1 MNDTNYIMQT
11 HYEVLDVDQNASEQ
25 DIKKSY
31 RKLSL
36 QYHPDRN
43 GGDPAA
49 TEKYKKINEAH
60 EILSDPQKREQ
71 YNMELKFGQGGGHM
85 HMGGDM
91 GDINNIFNM
100 MFGGGGAGFPSMG
113 GFPGGPGIRVFHST
127 SGFPPGQ
134 GFPGQGFP
142 GQGFPGHDHFFQQ
155 ISKPPPIIKHVQI
168 TLEQAYT
175 GATISVEIEKQITK
189 AMGRIT
195 QIETINL
202 QIPQGIEENEVM
214 ILRDH
219 GHVLNDDIKGDLK
232 ITFEIKTSGIFK
244 RHGMDLIYHKELSLK
259 ESLCGFSFEI
269 SHINGK
275 VLNMNNLS
283 NSAIIKPNYKKV
295 VPGLGMIKNGQT
307 GNLIIEMSISFP
319 DSLTKEQMDQ
329 IRDIL

>member
-1 MNDTNYIMQT
+1 MPT

-43 GGDPAA
+43 GGDAAA
-49 TEKYKKINEAH
+49 TEKYKQINEAH
-60 EILSDPQKREQ
+60 EILSDQQKREQ

-85 HMGGDM
+85 NMSADM
-91 GDINNIFNM
+91 GDINNMFNM
-100 MFGGGGAGFPSMG
+100 MFGGGGGFPGMG
-113 GFPGGPGIRVFHST
+113 GFPGGPGVRVFHSS
-127 SGFPPGQ
+127 SGFPG
-134 GFPGQGFP
+134 G
-142 GQGFPGHDHFFQQ
+142 GFPGHPGMDHFFQQ
-155 ISKPPPIIKHVQI
+155 ISKPPPIVKHVQI

-175 GATISVEIEKQITK
+175 GATITVEIEKQVTK
-189 AMGRIT
+189 AMGRIV

-214 ILRDH
+214 ILREH
-219 GHVLNDDIKGDLK
+219 GHVLNEDVKGDLK
-232 ITFEIKTSGIFK
+232 ITFEITNGTIFK
-244 RHGMDLIYHKELSLK
+244 RHGTDLIYNKELTLK

-283 NSAIIKPNYKKV
+283 NSAIIKPNYRKV
-295 VPGLGMIKNGQT
+295 VPGLGMVKNGQT
-307 GNLIIEMSISFP
+307 GNLIIEMSVIFP
-319 DSLTKEQMDQ
+319 DSLTKEQIEK

>member
-1 MNDTNYIMQT
+1 MPT

-25 DIKKSY
+25 EIKKSY

-43 GGDPAA
+43 GGDATA
-49 TEKYKKINEAH
+49 TEKYKQINEAH

-71 YNMELKFGQGGGHM
+71 YNMELKFGQGGGHI

-100 MFGGGGAGFPSMG
+100 MFGGGGGFPGMG
-113 GFPGGPGIRVFHST
+113 GFPGGPGVRVFHSN
-127 SGFPPGQ
+127 SGFPG
-134 GFPGQGFP
+134 G
-142 GQGFPGHDHFFQQ
+142 GFPGHPGMEHFFQQ
-155 ISKPPPIIKHVQI
+155 INKPPPIVKHVQI

-175 GATISVEIEKQITK
+175 GATIAVEIEKQITK

-195 QIETINL
+195 QIETINI
-202 QIPQGIEENEVM
+202 QVPQGIEENEVM
-214 ILRDH
+214 ILREC
-219 GHVLNDDIKGDLK
+219 GHVLNDDVKGDLK
-232 ITFEIKTSGIFK
+232 ITFEIANNTVFK
-244 RHGMDLIYHKELSLK
+244 RHGMDLIYNKELTLK

-275 VLNMNNLS
+275 TLNMNNLS
-283 NSAIIKPNYKKV
+283 NSAIIKPNYRKV

-307 GNLIIEMSISFP
+307 GNLIIEMSVNFP
-319 DSLTKEQMDQ
+319 DSLTKEQIDK

>member
-1 MNDTNYIMQT
+1 MPT

-43 GGDPAA
+43 GGDAAA

-71 YNMELKFGQGGGHM
+71 YNIELKFGQGGGHM

-100 MFGGGGAGFPSMG
+100 MFGGSG
-113 GFPGGPGIRVFHST
+113 GFPGMGGFQGGPGVRVFHSS
-127 SGFPPGQ
+127 SGFPA
-134 GFPGQGFP
+134 
-142 GQGFPGHDHFFQQ
+142 QGFPGHPGMEHFFQQ
-155 ISKPPPIIKHVQI
+155 ISKPPPIVKHVQI

-175 GATISVEIEKQITK
+175 GATISVEIEKQVTK
-189 AMGRIT
+189 AMGRII
-195 QIETINL
+195 QIETINI
-202 QIPQGIEENEVM
+202 QVPQGIEENEVL

-219 GHVLNDDIKGDLK
+219 GHVISDDVKGDLK
-232 ITFEIKTSGIFK
+232 ITFEIKNNGIFK
-244 RHGMDLIYHKELSLK
+244 RHGMDLIYNKELTLK

-283 NSAIIKPNYKKV
+283 NSAIIKPNYRKV

-307 GNLIIEMSISFP
+307 GNLIIEMSVTFP
-319 DSLTKEQMDQ
+319 DSLTKEQIDK

>member
-1 MNDTNYIMQT
+1 MPT

-43 GGDPAA
+43 GGDSAS
-49 TEKYKKINEAH
+49 TEKYKQINEAH

-71 YNMELKFGQGGGHM
+71 YNMELKFGSGGGHM

-100 MFGGGGAGFPSMG
+100 MFGGGGGFPGMG
-113 GFPGGPGIRVFHST
+113 GFPGGPGVRVFHSA
-127 SGFPPGQ
+127 SGFPG
-134 GFPGQGFP
+134 G
-142 GQGFPGHDHFFQQ
+142 GFPGHDHFFQQ
-155 ISKPPPIIKHVQI
+155 FSKPPPIVKHVQI

-175 GATISVEIEKQITK
+175 GATIPIEIEKQVTK
-189 AMGRIT
+189 AMGRVV

-214 ILRDH
+214 ILREY
-219 GHVLNDDIKGDLK
+219 GHVLNEDVKGDVK
-232 ITFEIKTSGIFK
+232 ITFEIKNSSIFK
-244 RHGMDLIYHKELSLK
+244 RHGMDLIYNKELTLK

-319 DSLTKEQMDQ
+319 ESLTKEQIEK

>member
-1 MNDTNYIMQT
+1 MPT
-11 HYEVLDVDQNASEQ
+11 HYEVLDVVQSASEQ

-43 GGDPAA
+43 GGDTGA
-49 TEKYKKINEAH
+49 TEKYKQINEAY

-71 YNMELKFGQGGGHM
+71 YNMELKFGQGVGHM
-85 HMGGDM
+85 SGDM

-100 MFGGGGAGFPSMG
+100 MFGGGG
-113 GFPGGPGIRVFHST
+113 GFPGGPGIRVFHSS
-127 SGFPPGQ
+127 SGFPGH
-134 GFPGQGFP
+134 
-142 GQGFPGHDHFFQQ
+142 HDHFFQQ
-155 ISKPPPIIKHVQI
+155 MVKPPPIVKHVSI

-175 GATISVEIEKQITK
+175 GATISIEIEKQITK
-189 AMGRIT
+189 AMGRIV

-202 QIPQGIEENEVM
+202 QIPQGIEENEIM

-219 GHVLNDDIKGDLK
+219 GHVLNDDIKGDVK
-232 ITFEIKTSGIFK
+232 ITFEVKNNGIFK
-244 RHGMDLIYHKELSLK
+244 RSGMDLIYNKELTLK

-269 SHINGK
+269 LHINGK

-283 NSAIIKPNYKKV
+283 NSAIIKPNYRKV

-307 GNLIIEMSISFP
+307 GNLIIEMSINFP
-319 DSLTKEQMDQ
+319 DNLSKEQIEK

>member
-1 MNDTNYIMQT
+1 MPT

-25 DIKKSY
+25 EIKKSY

-43 GGDPAA
+43 GGDATA
-49 TEKYKKINEAH
+49 TEKYKQINEAY

-71 YNMELKFGQGGGHM
+71 YNMELKFGQGGGHI

-100 MFGGGGAGFPSMG
+100 MFGGGFPGMG
-113 GFPGGPGIRVFHST
+113 GFPGGPGVRVFHSN
-127 SGFPPGQ
+127 S
-134 GFPGQGFP
+134 
-142 GQGFPGHDHFFQQ
+142 GFPGHPGMEHFFQQ
-155 ISKPPPIIKHVQI
+155 INKPPPIIKHVQI

-175 GATISVEIEKQITK
+175 GGTIAVEIEKQVTK
-189 AMGRIT
+189 TMGRIT
-195 QIETINL
+195 QIETINI
-202 QIPQGIEENEVM
+202 QVPQGIEENEVM
-214 ILRDH
+214 ILREC
-219 GHVLNDDIKGDLK
+219 GHVLNEDVKGDVK
-232 ITFEIKTSGIFK
+232 ITFEIKNSSIFK
-244 RHGMDLIYHKELSLK
+244 RHGMDLIYNKELTLK

-283 NSAIIKPNYKKV
+283 NSAIIKPNYRKV

-307 GNLIIEMSISFP
+307 GNLIIEMSVSFP
-319 DSLTKEQMDQ
+319 DNLTKEQIEK
-329 IRDIL
+329 IREIL

>member
-1 MNDTNYIMQT
+1 MPT

-43 GGDPAA
+43 GGDASA
-49 TEKYKKINEAH
+49 TEKYKQINEAH
-60 EILSDPQKREQ
+60 EILSDQQKREK
-71 YNMELKFGQGGGHM
+71 YNMELKFGDGGGHM
-85 HMGGDM
+85 HMGADM
-91 GDINNIFNM
+91 GDINNMFNM
-100 MFGGGGAGFPSMG
+100 MFGGGMG
-113 GFPGGPGIRVFHST
+113 GFPGGPGVRVFHSN
-127 SGFPPGQ
+127 S

-142 GQGFPGHDHFFQQ
+142 GQGFPGHPGMDHFFQQ
-155 ISKPPPIIKHVQI
+155 ISKPPPIVKHVQI

-175 GATISVEIEKQITK
+175 GATITVEIEKQVTK
-189 AMGRIT
+189 AMGRVV
-195 QIETINL
+195 QIETINI

-214 ILRDH
+214 ILREY
-219 GHVLNDDIKGDLK
+219 GHVLNEDVKGDLK
-232 ITFEIKTSGIFK
+232 ITFEITNSTIFK
-244 RHGMDLIYHKELSLK
+244 RHGMDLIYHKELTLK

-283 NSAIIKPNYKKV
+283 NSAIIKPNYRKV
-295 VPGLGMIKNGQT
+295 VPGLGMVKNGQT
-307 GNLIIEMSISFP
+307 GNLIIEMSVSFP
-319 DSLTKEQMDQ
+319 DSLTKEQIEK

>member
-1 MNDTNYIMQT
+1 MST
-11 HYEVLDVDQNASEQ
+11 HYEVLDVDENASEQ

-43 GGDPAA
+43 GGDAAA
-49 TEKYKKINEAH
+49 TEKYKQINEAN
-60 EILSDPQKREQ
+60 EILSDKQKREQ
-71 YNMELKFGQGGGHM
+71 YNMELKFGQGGGAGHM
-85 HMGGDM
+85 HMSTDM
-91 GDINNIFNM
+91 GDINNMFNM
-100 MFGGGGAGFPSMG
+100 MFGGGGGFPGMG
-113 GFPGGPGIRVFHST
+113 GFPGNPGVRVFHST
-127 SGFPPGQ
+127 SGFPGQ
-134 GFPGQGFP
+134 G
-142 GQGFPGHDHFFQQ
+142 GFPGHPGMDHFFQQ
-155 ISKPPPIIKHVQI
+155 ISKPPPIVKHVQI

-175 GATISVEIEKQITK
+175 GATITVEIEKQMNK
-189 AMGRIT
+189 AIGRVV

-214 ILRDH
+214 ILREY
-219 GHVLNDDIKGDLK
+219 GHVLNEDVKGDLK
-232 ITFEIKTSGIFK
+232 ITFEITNSSIFK
-244 RHGMDLIYHKELSLK
+244 RHGTDLIYNKELTLK

-283 NSAIIKPNYKKV
+283 NSAIIKPNYRKV

-307 GNLIIEMSISFP
+307 GNLIIEMSVIFP
-319 DSLTKEQMDQ
+319 ESLTKEQIEK

>member
-1 MNDTNYIMQT
+1 MPT

-25 DIKKSY
+25 EIKKSY

-43 GGDPAA
+43 GGDAAA
-49 TEKYKKINEAH
+49 TEKYKQINEAH

-71 YNMELKFGQGGGHM
+71 YNMELKFGQGGGHI

-100 MFGGGGAGFPSMG
+100 MFGGGMG
-113 GFPGGPGIRVFHST
+113 GFPGGPGVRVFHSN
-127 SGFPPGQ
+127 SGFPGG
-134 GFPGQGFP
+134 GFPGG
-142 GQGFPGHDHFFQQ
+142 GFPGHPGMEHFFQQ
-155 ISKPPPIIKHVQI
+155 INKPPPIVKHVQI

-175 GATISVEIEKQITK
+175 GATIAIEIEKQVTK

-195 QIETINL
+195 QIETINI
-202 QIPQGIEENEVM
+202 QVPQGIEENEVM
-214 ILRDH
+214 ILREC
-219 GHVLNDDIKGDLK
+219 GHVLNDDVKGDLK
-232 ITFEIKTSGIFK
+232 ITFEIVNNSVFK
-244 RHGMDLIYHKELSLK
+244 RHGMDLIYNKELTLK

-275 VLNMNNLS
+275 TLNMNNLS
-283 NSAIIKPNYKKV
+283 NSAIIKPNYRKV

-307 GNLIIEMSISFP
+307 GNLIIEMSVLFP
-319 DSLTKEQMDQ
+319 DSLTKEQIDK
-329 IRDIL
+329 IREIL